1 MTMDDSMKRSRGLL
15 TITALLGVG
24 LCGIV
29 VRSVYT
35 SAEAPTESGLAP
47 AKQPA
52 SGAAASESAELAEMR
67 REIAQLR
74 RQVWTQE
81 QRQAAA
87 GPGKAEAQDPAAA
100 KDPRTDPEARAEQE
114 RKYREYMAGVD
125 AAFRKETTDPRWS
138 SATSSAVQTAL
149 IADNDLRPL
158 ARGVE
163 CRSHTC
169 RVEIADDGS
178 GKLGKILPMF
188 AQQVGQELPSVV
200 ANRVEDA
207 GGAATMVLYMFRR
220 DEMPAMAP

>member
-1 MTMDDSMKRSRGLL
+1 MKRSHGLL

-24 LCGIV
+24 LCGV
-29 VRSVYT
+29 VYRSVAT
-35 SAEAPTESGLAP
+35 GAGAPAESGLGS
-47 AKQPA
+47 AKQPVG
-52 SGAAASESAELAEMR
+52 GATTPESAELAGLR
-67 REIAQLR
+67 REMAQLK
-74 RQVWTQE
+74 RQVWAQG
-81 QRQAAA
+81 QMLAAA
-87 GPGKAEAQDPAAA
+87 DPARAKPEAQDSAAA
-100 KDPRTDPEARAEQE
+100 KDPRIDPEARAEQE

-149 IADNDLRPL
+149 IADNDLHPL

-178 GKLGKILPMF
+178 GKLGKLLPVF

-200 ANRVEDA
+200 TSRVEDA
-207 GGAATMVLYMFRR
+207 GGAATMVLYMSRR
-220 DEMPAMAP
+220 DATQAMTP